1 MKLQNI
7 EVNYDIQMTA
17 GTVYQSIVNNQLYTL
32 VKPRN
37 ILRYSPVE
45 DTWVEV
51 SVTEILVAL
60 TNFQYVE
67 YQPNK
72 SNDYIEC
79 TFEEAYLVTNRG
91 IGYAYV
97 QILGNYLSLEK
108 LKDSVD
114 LMQFVEFIYESTK
127 IKFYKD
133 KFARYYHNMDSLKE
147 ENLVLPLKDQ
157 YDDIYF

>member
-7 EVNYDIQMTA
+7 EKNYDINMNI

-45 DTWVEV
+45 DTWFEV

-60 TNFQYVE
+60 TNYQYVE
-67 YQPNK
+67 YQPND

-79 TFEEAYLVTNRG
+79 SFETAYLATDSG
-91 IGYAYV
+91 IGCAYV
-97 QILGNYLSLEK
+97 KILEHYLPLEK
-108 LKDSVD
+108 LKASVD
-114 LMQFVEFIYESTK
+114 LISFVEYITELTDF
-127 IKFYKD
+127 KFYKD
-133 KFARYYHNMDSLKE
+133 KFARSTHDMDSLKK
-147 ENLVLPLKDQ
+147 NNSVVPLNKT

>member
-1 MKLQNI
+1 MILKNI
-7 EVNYDIQMTA
+7 KENYDIQMKT

-45 DTWVEV
+45 DTWIEV

-60 TNFQYVE
+60 TNYQYVE
-67 YQPNK
+67 YQPNE
-72 SNDYIEC
+72 SDDYIEC
-79 TFEEAYLVTNRG
+79 AFEDAYLTTTNG

-97 QILGNYLSLEK
+97 KLLNHYLPLEN
-108 LKDSVD
+108 LKETVN
-114 LMQFVEFIYESTK
+114 LMDFVEFIESSTSA
-127 IKFYKD
+127 KFYKD
-133 KFARYYHNMDSLKE
+133 TFARSYRSVNSLKE
-147 ENLVLPLKDQ
+147 ENLVIPLNDP